1 MNNGNGAE
9 LKGSYKEAE
18 RDEFIGNSG
27 LHQTLFLS
35 ENEEGLITLSF
46 N

>member
-1 MNNGNGAE
+1 MSNGNGAE

-27 LHQTLFLS
+27 LHQILFFS
-35 ENEEGLITLSF
+35 GNGEGFIR
-46 N
+46 